1 MTEKIESQTEKEI
14 EEIIESE
21 EEIAEKKNDN
31 EQEKE
36 KEKEQEKEQEQ
47 EQEQEKEKE
56 KDNKRKDEKDPNKWE
71 KRLQDLKKESV
82 EMDRQFYAENKELI
96 AKYKKWKK
104 QRQSGIKTSTKLD
117 CLVYLIFTII
127 IYVIWVHYY
136 KFPIKFKL

>member
-1 MTEKIESQTEKEI
+1 MTEQIETKKEKEQKEI

-21 EEIAEKKNDN
+21 EEIKEKKKDN
-31 EQEKE
+31 GQEKE
-36 KEKEQEKEQEQ
+36 KEKETKTET
-47 EQEQEKEKE
+47 EKE
-56 KDNKRKDEKDPNKWE
+56 KDKEQQSKDEKEPNKWE
-71 KRLQDLKKESV
+71 SRLKDLKKESE

-117 CLVYLIFTII
+117 CLVYLIFTIV